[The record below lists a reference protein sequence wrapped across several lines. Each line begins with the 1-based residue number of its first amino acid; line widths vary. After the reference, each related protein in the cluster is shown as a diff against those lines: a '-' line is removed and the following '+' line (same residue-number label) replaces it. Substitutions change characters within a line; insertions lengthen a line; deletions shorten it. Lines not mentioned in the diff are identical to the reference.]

1 MAFSRRTRRHKPVSA
16 LAGIGAADRW
26 VMTVAFALAG
36 GCEIV
41 TGLALWPAGITGRLM
56 LAAGGAAGIMVVAYP
71 VRMGDGAPGSH
82 IAWAVA
88 GLAAL
93 AVWPA
98 LASRHGQAVPWALR
112 PEVSVR
118 VTVVLL
124 ILLAWFGLELVTSGG
139 LAGLAERVLGE
150 AQSAW
155 PFAAVMSCRHQVTLT
170 AHRRRYPAPRPAGAP
185 AGRVGRDTGP
195 AAGRGPGSVPGRV
208 GVRGGTGYLAG
219 SADVVLSPM
228 PRTFG
233 PARDDASPRCLP

>member
-1 MAFSRRTRRHKPVSA
+1 MNARRIPWWGTVPTAAPPVLLAAGWTIAAFLQSRPYDPMSDTVSA
-16 LAGIGAADRW
+16 LAGMGATDRW

-41 TGLALWPAGITGRLM
+41 TALVLWPAGIAGRLV
-56 LAAGGAAGIMVVAYP
+56 LAAGGTAGIMVALYP

-93 AVWPA
+93 SVWPA

-118 VTVVLL
+118 VTLVLL
-124 ILLAWFGLELVTSGG
+124 ILLAWFGLELLTSGG

-150 AQSAW
+150 AQSSW
-155 PFAAVMSCRHQVTLT
+155 PFAVVMSCR
-170 AHRRRYPAPRPAGAP
+170 RP
-185 AGRVGRDTGP
+185 
-195 AAGRGPGSVPGRV
+195 
-208 GVRGGTGYLAG
+208 
-219 SADVVLSPM
+219 VLIS
-228 PRTFG
+228 PRT
-233 PARDDASPRCLP
+233 SPHWKPS